1 MNKNR
6 KKNRETESTAEAKLK
21 GFLDMI
27 APSVIQ
33 FYTDH
38 YICGNTYRSVWALR
52 EYPTATDEQ
61 AILRHLGEK
70 DGVTLRIYTRQ
81 VTPAEEKKIISN
93 AANKNRMKQGNTENL
108 QETVTAASNLQ
119 DVTAIISTMHR
130 NREPLL
136 HTAVFLEL
144 SAPDMEKLKLLQT
157 EVLTELIRSK
167 LNVDKLLL
175 RQKQGFLCVHPAGR
189 NVFREQFERALPA
202 SSVANLFPFNYSGK
216 TDKNGFYI
224 GRDKFGSNV
233 IVDFNQRAD
242 DKTNANILI
251 LGNSGQGKS
260 YLLKLILTILRES
273 GMKVIC
279 LDPEHEYIDLT
290 NNLGGCFVDLMSGE
304 YIINV
309 LEWKVMYDSSIVA
322 VKKGGG
328 SAGDEYKVEF
338 VSPICEYADIPTIQ
352 ELVRQLRHAGAI
364 AGENAGIHVH
374 VNAAP
379 YTARTLRN
387 ITNIMYCKEDLIYKA
402 LQVDVERE
410 HRYCKKVEESF
421 LQELNQKKPK
431 SIDEVSNIWYQGR
444 DGRNRHY
451 HESRYHCLNLH
462 SVFQKGTIEFRLFNS
477 TTHAGKIKTYIQLC
491 LAISAQALN
500 QSSASRIK
508 TTSTNEK
515 YTFRTWLLRLGM
527 IGDEFK
533 TARKFLLENL
543 EGGIAW
549 KDPEQAERQKERLRA
564 KKEKEEANQT
574 AEAENLQLEEGAE
587 EESQGMHMTM

>member
-1 MNKNR
+1 MPM
-6 KKNRETESTAEAKLK
+6 
-21 GFLDMI
+21 D
-27 APSVIQ
+27 
-33 FYTDH
+33 
-38 YICGNTYRSVWALR
+38 LR
-52 EYPTATDEQ
+52 EQ
-61 AILRHLGEK
+61 
-70 DGVTLRIYTRQ
+70 
-81 VTPAEEKKIISN
+81 
-93 AANKNRMKQGNTENL
+93 
-108 QETVTAASNLQ
+108 
-119 DVTAIISTMHR
+119 
-130 NREPLL
+130 
-136 HTAVFLEL
+136 
-144 SAPDMEKLKLLQT
+144 
-157 EVLTELIRSK
+157 
-167 LNVDKLLL
+167 
-175 RQKQGFLCVHPAGR
+175 
-189 NVFREQFERALPA
+189 
-202 SSVANLFPFNYSGK
+202 
-216 TDKNGFYI
+216 
-224 GRDKFGSNV
+224 KFGIEIELTGLTRKRAAEV
-233 IVDFNQRAD
+233 IG
-242 DKTNANILI
+242 KY
-251 LGNSGQGKS
+251 LGQEPHYDGGYYEEYSVRDGQGRK
-260 YLLKLILTILRES
+260 
-273 GMKVIC
+273 
-279 LDPEHEYIDLT
+279 
-290 NNLGGCFVDLMSGE
+290 
-304 YIINV
+304 
-309 LEWKVMYDSSIVA
+309 WKVMYDSSIVA

-431 SIDEVSNIWYQGR
+431 SIEEVSNIWYQGR

-500 QSSASRIK
+500 QSSASCIK

-549 KDPEQAERQKERLRA
+549 KNPEQAERQTERLRA
-564 KKEKEEANQT
+564 KKEKEENQT

-587 EESQGMHMTM
+587 EELQGMHMTM